1 MKVSRAGPA
10 DGRRW
15 RDGKR
20 RTLAMA
26 LVWTTWVGDLTPPQR
41 NLRQEGTRKDP
52 GASLGHSRLGGTA
65 RALSVKLSPSP
76 LP

>member
-26 LVWTTWVGDLTPPQR
+26 LVRTTGVGDLTYHH
-41 NLRQEGTRKDP
+41 N
-52 GASLGHSRLGGTA
+52 ASSGREALGNGRVRRSGSLAWEA
-65 RALSVKLSPSP
+65 RPEHFPLS
-76 LP
+76 